1 MDKEYLEGIRIIYF
15 IGFSYVLYGLY
26 YFNAMGML
34 FTNKTG
40 KISQLV
46 IISALVNIALNFILI
61 PPFGMMGAA
70 IATVCG
76 YLVMFIQ
83 GRIYCQSYYPI
94 TRNNRFEITQIGLI
108 FAMLVVMTWMASTIR
123 EYLRSGPDNLW
134 SGPGVSGPELPYGLS
149 FQKGTDAYAG
159 THPECKEEHGET

>member
-1 MDKEYLEGIRIIYF
+1 MLVMSGALVMAGLLTVDKEYLEGIRIIYF

-83 GRIYCQSYYPI
+83 GRIYCQKYYPI
-94 TRNNRFEITQIGLI
+94 TRNNRFEITQMGLI
-108 FAMLVVMTWMASTIR
+108 FCHAHCDDLDGHCHR
-123 EYLRSGPDNLW
+123 EYIRSGP
-134 SGPGVSGPELPYGLS
+134 V
-149 FQKGTDAYAG
+149 
-159 THPECKEEHGET
+159 